1 MKYDSSSM
9 LLLLIFI
16 FVQIY
21 SGKEIEQRQCEMIDL
36 IKRIKCT
43 KRTLKKREKA
53 SKDCLQANR
62 FYKID

>member
-43 KRTLKKREKA
+43 KKNVKKTRK
-53 SKDCLQANR
+53 SFKRLSTSL
-62 FYKID
+62 